1 MEEED
6 KTLLSEMESVSY
18 DAADRPFDFVEM
30 GSKTV
35 LICEKDDALRQTIR
49 DAMTSLDYQTT
60 EVTSARDALKSMR
73 FHVYDVIIVNDS
85 FDRSNPGANDV
96 LKYLEN
102 LNMATR
108 RQIFVALLSDQY
120 RTMDNMA
127 AFNRSVN
134 ITINLKSLD
143 EIGQIV
149 TQGKADNDYFFHT
162 FNETLK
168 KVGRA

>member
-6 KTLLSEMESVSY
+6 KTLLSEVASGSY

-30 GSKTV
+30 GSKTALV
-35 LICEKDDALRQTIR
+35 CEMDPTLRQKIGE
-49 DAMTSLDYQTT
+49 AMNSLYYQVTEATT
-60 EVTSARDALKSMR
+60 ARDALKSMR
-73 FHVYDVIIVNDS
+73 FHIYDVIIVDDG
-85 FDRSNPGANDV
+85 FDQSQSGVNDV
-96 LKYLEN
+96 LRYLEN

-108 RQIFVALLSDQY
+108 RQIFVVLLSDRY

-134 ITINLKSLD
+134 ITVNLKNLD
-143 EIGQIV
+143 EIGQII
-149 TQGKADNDYFFHT
+149 TQGKADNDYFYHT
-162 FNETLK
+162 FKETLK

>member
-1 MEEED
+1 MEQED
-6 KTLLSEMESVSY
+6 KTLLSEVASGSY

-35 LICEKDDALRQTIR
+35 LVCVTDQAMRQKIGE
-49 DAMTSLDYQTT
+49 AMNSLDYQVTEATT
-60 EVTSARDALKSMR
+60 ARDALKSMR
-73 FHVYDVIIVNDS
+73 FHVYDIIVVVDG
-85 FDRSNPGANDV
+85 FDQSQPGVNDV
-96 LKYLEN
+96 LKNLEN

-108 RQIFVALLSDQY
+108 RQIFVALLSDRY

-134 ITINLKSLD
+134 ITVNLKTLD
-143 EIGQIV
+143 DIGQII
-149 TQGKADNDYFFHT
+149 TQGKADNDYFYHIFK
-162 FNETLK
+162 ETLK